1 MPEQHPKISLIICKY
16 NREKF
21 LGKALQSLTSQ
32 TLPPEQFEILIVN
45 NNATDGTEQI
55 SKDFIETNP
64 KLNVRYF
71 VESNQGLS
79 YARNRGMRE
88 AHGSIITYIDDDAE
102 AEDDFLAQILTFL
115 EAHPE
120 VAGVGGKIIPKYE
133 GTPPEWMNKY
143 LYGFVT
149 KVDFGDHIF
158 MYTGKNYPAGCN
170 MTYRKKLLLE
180 AGGFNK
186 NLKWRADDK
195 YIFFAVQE
203 IDNKIYHL
211 PQAVVQHNID
221 DYRTTDENFIRLS
234 KKFGSEE
241 RIRVLDIG
249 FVPFLKKIAEFIFKF
264 KASFLL
270 GLIFLLRGEWIKG
283 KYTILYR
290 YHALLGLL
298 SAT

>member
-1 MPEQHPKISLIICKY
+1 MQHPKISLIICTY

-32 TLPPEQFEILIVN
+32 TLPSEQFEILIVN

-64 KLNVRYF
+64 KLNIRYF
-71 VESNQGLS
+71 VEPNQGLS

-102 AEDDFLAQILTFL
+102 AESDFLAQILTFL
-115 EAHPE
+115 EARPE

-149 KVDFGDHIF
+149 KVDFGDDIF
-158 MYTGKNYPAGCN
+158 MYTGKSYPAGCN

-180 AGGFNK
+180 AGGFNE

-203 IDNKIYHL
+203 IDHKIYHL

-249 FVPFLKKIAEFIFKF
+249 LSAFLKKVAEFIFKF
-264 KASFLL
+264 KASLLL
-270 GLIFLLRGEWIKG
+270 GLIFSLRGEWIKG

>member
-1 MPEQHPKISLIICKY
+1 MQHPKISLIICTY

-21 LGKALQSLTSQ
+21 LGKALQSLTKQ

-64 KLNVRYF
+64 KLNIRYF

-79 YARNRGMRE
+79 YARNRGIRE
-88 AHGSIITYIDDDAE
+88 AYGAIITYIDDDAE
-102 AEDDFLAQILTFL
+102 AENDFLAQILTFL
-115 EAHPE
+115 EARPE

-149 KVDFGDHIF
+149 KVDFGDDIF
-158 MYTGKNYPAGCN
+158 MYTGKSYPAGCN

-180 AGGFNK
+180 AGGFNE

-195 YIFFAVQE
+195 YIFFAVQR
-203 IDNKIYHL
+203 IDHKIYHL

-249 FVPFLKKIAEFIFKF
+249 LSAFLKKIVEFIFKF
-264 KASFLL
+264 KASLLL
-270 GLIFLLRGEWIKG
+270 GLIFSLRGEWIKG

>member
-1 MPEQHPKISLIICKY
+1 MQHPKISLIICTY

-32 TLPPEQFEILIVN
+32 TLPPEHFEILIVN

-64 KLNVRYF
+64 KLNIRYF

-115 EAHPE
+115 EARPE

-149 KVDFGDHIF
+149 KVDFGDDVF
-158 MYTGKNYPAGCN
+158 RYTGKSYPAGCN

-180 AGGFNK
+180 AGGFNE

-249 FVPFLKKIAEFIFKF
+249 LVPFLKKIAEFIFKF
-264 KASFLL
+264 KASLLL
-270 GLIFLLRGEWIKG
+270 GLIFSLRGEWIKG